1 MFRKNDGHIEQ
12 DIFGGDPFALANEFK
27 RLEKSKYYY
36 FYETIFCNIDEE
48 LFAPLYCEDNGRPN
62 APANILV
69 SAIILKEKYNW
80 SYVELIEQVRNNL
93 AIRTALGL
101 FSLGTSPFNEQTIFN
116 FMNRLHKYEKSNNIN
131 LFNEVFKSLTMRQL
145 QKLKLK
151 TGIAR
156 TDSFMVD
163 SNIRS
168 YGRLELLIEVLLR
181 FYRVFSDA
189 DKALFVERYTEYEKR
204 GAQHY
209 IYEIAGSDLP
219 HEHSQIAEAYYWIKS
234 IIADRYKTTEEYK
247 IFVRVYE
254 EQFKIDENEKLILR
268 DKTEVTSDS
277 LQSPDDPDAT
287 YRNKRNEKFHG
298 EIVSVTETADPE
310 NALNIIVDI
319 GITHNNVDDS
329 KILNDRLPEIK
340 EIIPDLEEIH
350 FDGGYASAD
359 NDKVM
364 QEMNIAQVQTAVRG
378 NKEKVEMKV
387 ELIENDGFELSCP
400 AGQKVTIEKTKK
412 RYKACFDVDI
422 CEQCSH
428 KDDCPAYKAK
438 KKGTFYLSNE
448 YILRKLRINNIMQ
461 LPLDRRKLRANV
473 EATMHEFTYH
483 TRGHKL
489 KVRGAFKSSLFVYAT
504 AIAINFGRIFR
515 YIQGNNPKS
524 ELLSFFLFLYGLIE
538 DSSLK
543 LCGKSKLIF
552 QC

>member
-1 MFRKNDGHIEQ
+1 MFRKNDSHIEQ

-27 RLEKSKYYY
+27 RLEKSKYFY

-48 LFAPLYCEDNGRPN
+48 LFAPLYCEDIGRPN

-80 SYVELIEQVRNNL
+80 SYVELIEQAMNNL

-101 FSLGTSPFNEQTIFN
+101 FYVGTKPFNEQTIFN
-116 FMNRLHKYEKSNNIN
+116 FMNRLHEYEKSNDIN
-131 LFNEVFKSLTMRQL
+131 LFNEVFKSLTKKQL
-145 QKLKLK
+145 QDLRLK

-168 YGRLELLIEVLLR
+168 YGRLELLIEVILR

-204 GAQHY
+204 GSQHY

-219 HEHSQIAEAYYWIKS
+219 HEHAQIAEAYYWIKCS
-234 IIADRYKTTEEYK
+234 IAERYSTTEEYDNF
-247 IFVRVYE
+247 IRVYD
-254 EQFKIDENEKLILR
+254 EQFKIDENEKLLLR
-268 DKTEVTSDS
+268 DKSEVASDS

-287 YRNKRNEKFHG
+287 YRNKRNEKYHG
-298 EIVSVTETADPE
+298 QIASVTETADPE
-310 NALNIIVDI
+310 NALNIIIDI
-319 GITHNNVDDS
+319 GISPNNVDDS
-329 KILNDRLPEIK
+329 KILNDRLTEIK
-340 EIIPDLEEIH
+340 EIIPDMEEIH
-350 FDGGYASAD
+350 YDGGYASAD
-359 NDKVM
+359 NDKIM
-364 QEMNIAQVQTAVRG
+364 QEMNITQVQTAVRG
-378 NKEKVEMKV
+378 KKEKVEMKI
-387 ELIENDGFELSCP
+387 EIIENEGFKLSCP
-400 AGQKVTIEKTKK
+400 FGQKVIIEQTKT

-428 KDDCPAYKAK
+428 KGDCPAYKGK
-438 KKGTFYLSNE
+438 NKGTFYLSNE

-483 TRGHKL
+483 TKGHKL
-489 KVRGAFKSSLFVYAT
+489 RVRGAFKASLFVFAT
-504 AIAINFGRIFR
+504 AIAINFGRIYR
-515 YIQGNNPKS
+515 YHLESDPKS
-524 ELLSFFLFLYGLIE
+524 EVLSFFSFLYGLIE
-538 DSSLK
+538 DLSLK
-543 LCGKSKLIF
+543 LCGKSRLIF